1 MMLLYIYLFLFLYIY
16 RFGCFC
22 FKKYI
27 SVIFMY
33 YNLEQNLQMSLKIL
47 QMLQLLRTREAAL
60 EKDLDHLN
68 ITKVR
73 VQTKKLS
80 RCTNWKRLYHLI
92 GWLMNRNMKIIYYVR
107 DYSFF
112 GHITMKGIKCLL
124 VGFIN
129 TLFPTF
135 FRSFTPEG
143 GIRTSKWK
151 GKININE

>member
-1 MMLLYIYLFLFLYIY
+1 MLLFIYLFLFLYI
-16 RFGCFC
+16 CFC

-112 GHITMKGIKCLL
+112 WAYNDERDQICLL

>member
-1 MMLLYIYLFLFLYIY
+1 
-16 RFGCFC
+16 
-22 FKKYI
+22 
-27 SVIFMY
+27 
-33 YNLEQNLQMSLKIL
+33 
-47 QMLQLLRTREAAL
+47 
-60 EKDLDHLN
+60 
-68 ITKVR
+68 
-73 VQTKKLS
+73 
-80 RCTNWKRLYHLI
+80 
-92 GWLMNRNMKIIYYVR
+92 MNRNMKIIYYVR

-112 GHITMKGIKCLL
+112 GAYNDERDQIL